1 MQCACSSITE
11 SKKDELDFMDE
22 AKVLSFSEMTEE
34 GKEFKDEKN
43 ICCFEW
49 VDSKVL
55 VRHWRER
62 V

>member
-1 MQCACSSITE
+1 
-11 SKKDELDFMDE
+11 MDE